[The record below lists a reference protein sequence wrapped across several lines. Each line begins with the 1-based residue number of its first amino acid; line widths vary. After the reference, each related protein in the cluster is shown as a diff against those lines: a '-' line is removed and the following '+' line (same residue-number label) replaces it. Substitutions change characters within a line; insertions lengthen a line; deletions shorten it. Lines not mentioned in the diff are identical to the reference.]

1 MPAALVE
8 TGFMSNPSDEAKLA
22 TDKYR
27 RQIAESMLKGIIKY
41 LEKQN
46 SRVWGYFIC
55 LAKIR

>member
-1 MPAALVE
+1 MPVALVE

-41 LEKQN
+41 LEET
-46 SRVWGYFIC
+46 
-55 LAKIR
+55 KIAGHGDISSVCQR